1 MRYRC
6 HLMGANAMLRAM
18 SNEVLLRLV
27 TSLPIFLLA
36 IVFHEYAHAWMA
48 KRFGDDT
55 ADREGRLT
63 FNPMS
68 HMDPLGTLIFPLMS
82 VLIGG
87 VMFGWAR
94 PVPVDPRY
102 FKNIRTGVFW
112 VSFAGPL
119 ANIIL
124 AIFCAFG
131 LAFIDTQLSG
141 SGGVSGPL
149 RMMFQQ
155 GLMINLILAVFN
167 LIPFPPLDGSKMVST
182 FLDYEKARKF
192 EELGRYSFVFIILL
206 WTTNIF
212 SYLMIP
218 VNIFMGIILQAFYG
232 ILG

>member
-1 MRYRC
+1 
-6 HLMGANAMLRAM
+6 M
-18 SNEVLLRLV
+18 SHSTLLRLV

-48 KRFGDDT
+48 KRFGDRT
-55 ADREGRLT
+55 AEREGRLT
-63 FNPMS
+63 FNPLS
-68 HMDPLGTLIFPLMS
+68 HMDTLGTVIFPLLS
-82 VLIGG
+82 VFLGG

-94 PVPVDPRY
+94 PVPVDTRY
-102 FKNIRTGVFW
+102 FKNINSGIFW

-124 AIFCAFG
+124 AISCAFG
-131 LAFIDTQLSG
+131 LAFIDTQIMKT
-141 SGGVSGPL
+141 GGVSNPL

-167 LIPFPPLDGSKMVST
+167 LIPFPPLDGAKMVST

-218 VNIFMGIILQAFYG
+218 VNILMGVILQTFY
-232 ILG
+232 IVLG